1 MSKKIGALKFTAF
14 ASLLLGQALSLF
26 GLFGSARCE
35 IAVSILTYLLL
46 LLSILSFA
54 WLLVIYIGKR
64 DSHA

>member
-1 MSKKIGALKFTAF
+1 MSKKIGALKFIAF

-35 IAVSILTYLLL
+35 ITVSILTYLLL

-54 WLLVIYIGKR
+54 WLLIIYNGKR
-64 DSHA
+64 DSQA

>member
-1 MSKKIGALKFTAF
+1 
-14 ASLLLGQALSLF
+14 
-26 GLFGSARCE
+26 
-35 IAVSILTYLLL
+35 LTYLLL